1 MPLST
6 DQAERYSRQT
16 ELPGWGESGQE
27 KLLTSRVFVAGL
39 GGLGCAAAVYL
50 TAAGVGDLVVCD
62 ADTVER
68 SNLNRQVLYGR
79 GDLTFPKVAT
89 AAPRLSALNPD
100 VKVTPVM
107 AEIDRR
113 TAAGLIE
120 GADLVLDCLDNPETR
135 RALNRACLA
144 AAIPMVYAAV
154 SEYTGYMSFLH
165 PPATPC
171 LECFVGTTRPPVDPP
186 IPGATAGVIGTLQAM
201 EALKFLTGTGE
212 TLAGRLLIMEGA
224 VPSFEVIEV
233 ARDPSCPACSSLL

>member
-6 DQAERYSRQT
+6 DQVERYSRQT
-16 ELPGWGESGQE
+16 ALPGWGERGQE
-27 KLLTSRVFVAGL
+27 KLLSSRVFVAGL

-50 TAAGVGDLVVCD
+50 TAAGVGNLVVCD

-79 GDLTFPKVAT
+79 GDLTFPKVTT

-100 VKVTPVM
+100 VRVTPVM
-107 AEIDRR
+107 AEIDHG
-113 TAAGLIE
+113 TAAGLVE

-135 RALNRACLA
+135 LALNRACIA
-144 AAIPMVYAAV
+144 AGVPMIYAAV
-154 SEYTGYMSFLH
+154 SEYTGYLSFLH

-186 IPGATAGVIGTLQAM
+186 VPGATAGAIGTLEAM
-201 EALKFLTGTGE
+201 EALKFLTGTGA
-212 TLAGRLLIMEGA
+212 TLAGKLLIMEGA
-224 VPSFEVIEV
+224 VPSFAVIEV
-233 ARDPSCPACSSLL
+233 DRNPGCPACSYLG